1 MALAQHKHGLTK
13 FFVTCWAFVECI
25 LLSGLGY
32 AWGSFVFIFKKEG
45 IYSNVCDTHA
55 DSSNHASQQN
65 DRGDSVIYR
74 DGANE
79 SIPAGNVSAWNKE
92 NDLFPTCKEQDSL
105 MSLCFTIG
113 IMISCL
119 YSVVIGHFNYKLGT
133 RIPRLFST

>member
-1 MALAQHKHGLTK
+1 MALAERKHGLMK
-13 FFVTCWAFVECI
+13 YFVTAWAFVECI

-45 IYSNVCDTHA
+45 IYSNLCDTHA
-55 DSSNHASQQN
+55 DNSNHDSQ
-65 DRGDSVIYR
+65 DDGEDSVIYR
-74 DGANE
+74 NVANE

-92 NDLFPTCKEQDSL
+92 NDLFPTCKKQDSL

-119 YSVVIGHFNYKLGT
+119 YSVMIGHFSYKLGT
-133 RIPRLFST
+133 RIPRLLST